1 MKSGEKMGKLRAVM
15 VEGGER
21 WLKDGVKKGGEWGM
35 LVLVGLR
42 WVEWGCYTSNIN
54 GKNCQF

>member
-1 MKSGEKMGKLRAVM
+1 MKSGGKIKV
-15 VEGGER
+15 VIVWGGEQ
-21 WLKDGVKKGGEWGM
+21 WLKRELKMGGEWGM

-54 GKNCQF
+54 GKNCQI